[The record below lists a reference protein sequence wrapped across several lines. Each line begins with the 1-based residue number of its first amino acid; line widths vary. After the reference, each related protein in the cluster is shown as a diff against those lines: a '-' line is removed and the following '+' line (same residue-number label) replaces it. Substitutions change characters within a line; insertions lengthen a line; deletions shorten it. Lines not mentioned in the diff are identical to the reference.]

1 MIFPYL
7 KTCFHKNFRHLIL
20 AITNVQGRTIEWVLG
35 DGNCLFRALSL
46 QLTGDQ
52 EHHLMLRKIIANSEA
67 KVELFKMFHLAVN
80 QTDYVEH
87 QKNMSQSCT
96 WGTNLEI
103 IVTAT
108 IFKMSF

>member
-1 MIFPYL
+1 MLPQKLQTPHIGY
-7 KTCFHKNFRHLIL
+7 NI
-20 AITNVQGRTIEWVLG
+20 ITPFLNAQGRTIERVLG
-35 DGNCLFRALSL
+35 DGNCLFCALSL

-67 KVELFKMFHLAVN
+67 KFELFKKFHLAVN

-96 WGTNLEI
+96 WGTNLEV

-108 IFKMSF
+108 II